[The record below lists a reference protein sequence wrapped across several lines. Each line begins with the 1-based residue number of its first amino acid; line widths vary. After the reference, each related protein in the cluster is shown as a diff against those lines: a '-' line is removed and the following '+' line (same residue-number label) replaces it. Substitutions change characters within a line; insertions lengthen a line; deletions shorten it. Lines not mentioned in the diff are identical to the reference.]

1 MTKRPTDR
9 NVSEKAPTPEE
20 RRAPSGQTPP
30 VKRPASQIKDWI
42 KSLTI
47 ALAIFLLLRTF
58 LVEAF
63 RIPSGSMENTLL
75 IGDFLF
81 VNKALYGAEIPFTG
95 VHLPPF
101 REPRRSDL
109 VIFKSVEE
117 EHLTVVK
124 RVIGMPGDT
133 LSMED
138 NQLFV
143 NGAARPEPYVVLQD
157 PLNDP
162 EDPKM
167 RAWQVRY
174 LPGDRSPRAYRPTLK
189 NWGPIVVPADSFF
202 VMGDN
207 RDRSY
212 DSRYWGFLGR
222 DRIRG
227 HPMLVYY
234 SYDRTGLLPL
244 PFITGIRWK
253 RLLATPD

>member
-1 MTKRPTDR
+1 MAKRPTDQ
-9 NVSEKAPTPEE
+9 NASEKATATNKV
-20 RRAPSGQTPP
+20 RAPSEHPQP
-30 VKRPASQIKDWI
+30 VKRPASQVKDWI

-95 VHLPPF
+95 VHLPAL
-101 REPRRSDL
+101 RDPRRGDL

-117 EHLTVVK
+117 ERLTVVK

-133 LSMED
+133 LSMES

-143 NGAARPEPYVVLQD
+143 NGTARPEPYVVLLD

-174 LPGDRSPRAYRPTLK
+174 LSDDRNPRAYRPTLK

-202 VMGDN
+202 LMGDN

-212 DSRYWGFLGR
+212 DSRYWGFVGR

-234 SYDRTGLLPL
+234 SYDKTGLLPL

-253 RLLATPD
+253 RILATPD